1 MTKESNKEG
10 SKFKVADH
18 VRLPKY
24 KRFLQKAMLRID
36 LKKFLW
42 LKKLKLLCHRYV
54 VSFILTEKKSLER
67 FTKKNCKEQN
77 KKSLKSWKSIKEK
90 RR

>member
-1 MTKESNKEG
+1 MTEESNKEG

-24 KRFLQKAMLRID
+24 KRFLQKAMLQIG

-67 FTKKNCKEQN
+67 FTNCKEQN

>member
-42 LKKLKLLCHRYV
+42 LKKV
-54 VSFILTEKKSLER
+54 ETTVS
-67 FTKKNCKEQN
+67 
-77 KKSLKSWKSIKEK
+77 
-90 RR
+90 

>member
-24 KRFLQKAMLRID
+24 KRFLQKAMLQIG
-36 LKKFLW
+36 LKNFLW

-67 FTKKNCKEQN
+67 FTNCKEQN